1 MSQKIRVRRHVL
13 DRLVEEA
20 RRSGEI
26 ECCGLLAGSGGVIS
40 EILPA
45 RNALLSGT
53 KYGIAAEE
61 LFGLFRK
68 IRARGLNH
76 LGIYHSHPATDNFPS
91 PSDIE
96 RAFYPDAAYFI
107 ISPRA
112 GAPRPVRA
120 FRIAGSKVEELEIV
134 AE

>member
-13 DRLVEEA
+13 ARLVKEA

-26 ECCGLLAGSGGVIS
+26 ECCGLLAGAGGVIS

-45 RNALLSGT
+45 RNALASAT
-53 KYGIAAEE
+53 KYEIAAEE
-61 LFGLFRK
+61 LFGFFRK
-68 IRARGLNH
+68 IRAHGLDH
-76 LGIYHSHPATDNFPS
+76 LGIYHSHPATESFPS
-91 PSDIE
+91 TSDIE
-96 RAFYPDAAYFI
+96 RAYYPDAAYFI

-112 GAPRPVRA
+112 DAPRPVRA
-120 FRIAGSKVEELEIV
+120 FRIAESRVEELEIV